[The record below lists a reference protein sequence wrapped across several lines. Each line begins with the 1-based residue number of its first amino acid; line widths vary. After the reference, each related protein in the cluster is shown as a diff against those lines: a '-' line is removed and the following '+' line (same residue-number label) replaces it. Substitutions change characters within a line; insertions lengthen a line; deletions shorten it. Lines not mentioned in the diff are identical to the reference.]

1 MVSYIELNI
10 GGKIRQIRD
19 VNNLSMAQVAD
30 KLGISARMYANIEN
44 ETSNITLKRL
54 ISICN
59 VFECTLEQLLGFS
72 EKNIFN
78 FQNSQEKNGTI
89 NQGVINEKEL
99 VKNLL
104 EAKDELIHQLREENR
119 RLLKE

>member
-1 MVSYIELNI
+1 
-10 GGKIRQIRD
+10 
-19 VNNLSMAQVAD
+19 MAQVAD
-30 KLGISARMYANIEN
+30 KLDLSARMYANIEA
-44 ETSNITLKRL
+44 ETSSITLERL
-54 ISICN
+54 VNICN

-78 FQNSQEKNGTI
+78 FQNSQKKNGII

-104 EAKDELIHQLREENR
+104 DAKDELIAQLKDENK
-119 RLLKE
+119 RLISR

>member
-1 MVSYIELNI
+1 MISYASLNI
-10 GGKIRQIRD
+10 GKKVRQIREL
-19 VNNLSMAQVAD
+19 NNLSMAQVAD
-30 KLGISARMYANIEN
+30 KLDLSARMYANIEA
-44 ETSNITLKRL
+44 ETSSITLERL
-54 ISICN
+54 VNICN

-78 FQNSQEKNGTI
+78 FQNSQEKNGII

-104 EAKDELIHQLREENR
+104 DAKDELIAQLKDENK
-119 RLLKE
+119 RLISR

>member
-1 MVSYIELNI
+1 MVSYTSLNI
-10 GGKIRQIRD
+10 GIKIKKIREL
-19 VNNLSMAQVAD
+19 NNLSMTQVAD
-30 KLGISARMYANIEN
+30 KLDLSARMYANIEA
-44 ETSNITLKRL
+44 ETSSITLERL
-54 ISICN
+54 VNICN

-99 VKNLL
+99 IKNLL
-104 EAKDELIHQLREENR
+104 DTKDELIDQLKEENK
-119 RLLKE
+119 RLLAR